1 MIKLTMTNGL
11 VYMATPS
18 LERPRPEAVDDEAA
32 WQYLPEVY
40 KALRDAHDNAHKYT
54 NFYIVYTEDLV
65 KALSDIPGVASV
77 DDLDPQPPE
86 KDPAPEVDK
95 KGDPIIY

>member
-11 VYMATPS
+11 VYVASPA
-18 LERPRPEAVDDEAA
+18 LDKPRPVAVDDEEA

-40 KALRDAHDNAHKYT
+40 KALRDAHDSAHKYT
-54 NFYIVYTEDLV
+54 KFYIVYTEDLV

-77 DDLDPQPPE
+77 EDLDPQPPE
-86 KDPAPEVDK
+86 DTAPEVDK
-95 KGDPIIY
+95 KGRPIIY